1 MLEGFVAADGQILVP
16 RDVAYGD
23 VVDVGV
29 LNQNEH
35 VEGQAQRQDH
45 DEVQDCSPR
54 QDDTEGAPLVLEQL
68 VLERGKTSEV
78 GAVLD
83 LVQAFGAPMDRSL
96 CQADQEGHQDERKN
110 AKQKHGNHRQEV
122 PEERWLIL
130 ND

>member
-1 MLEGFVAADGQILVP
+1 MFEGFIAADGQILVP
-16 RDVAYGD
+16 SDVAYGN

-29 LNQNEH
+29 LDQNEH

-45 DEVQDCSPR
+45 DEVQDGSPR
-54 QDDTEGAPLVLEQL
+54 QDDSEGTPLVLEQL

-83 LVQAFGAPMDRSL
+83 LVQAFGTSMNRCL
-96 CQADQEGHQDERKN
+96 CQADQEGHQDKRKN

-122 PEERWLIL
+122 PEERWLVL